1 MLILAVFLSLLLY
14 AALVFYV
21 GRSGWRMLKPKAAAL
36 KLLYIIAVIV
46 VASAF
51 FLGQIFENVVLQIIG
66 AFWMAFFCLLLMVL
80 PLVQITVRLIRL
92 TRLPSHHAEKW
103 SNAAALL
110 IVAALLVYGLFNA
123 YSPVVRT
130 YDVNIAKPN
139 PYGQSMTIV
148 MAADIHFGLLS
159 GKGHTARMVEEI
171 NALQPD
177 LVLLPGDIIDDDL
190 EPFLEQGIPE
200 ILRGIAAP
208 LGVYA
213 VLGNHDKHN
222 GPMQD
227 IIDAFESAGIRVL
240 YDEVENV
247 ADALVL
253 VGRKD
258 RMERDRAAL
267 AELVEGANRSKP
279 LILLD
284 HQPYELD
291 IAQQNG
297 IDLIV
302 SGHTHRGQIAPGNLI
317 TSMLYELDWGYLRK
331 EQLHAIV
338 TSGYGFWGPPIRI
351 GSRSELV
358 RINVTFGDR

>member
-1 MLILAVFLSLLLY
+1 MLILAAFLSLLLY

-36 KLLYIIAVIV
+36 KLLYILVVIA

-51 FLGQIFENVVLQIIG
+51 ILGQIFENVVLQIIG
-66 AFWMAFFCLLLMVL
+66 AYWMALFCLLLMVL

-92 TRLPSHHAEKW
+92 TRLPSHHVEKGA
-103 SNAAALL
+103 NAAALL
-110 IVAALLVYGLFNA
+110 VVAGLLVYGLFNA

-130 YDVNIAKPN
+130 YEVNIAKPN
-139 PYGQSMTIV
+139 PYAQSMTIV
-148 MAADIHFGLLS
+148 MAADMHFSPLS
-159 GKGHTARMVEEI
+159 GKGHAARMVEEI

-177 LVLLPGDIIDDDL
+177 LVLLPGDILDDAIDPYLD
-190 EPFLEQGIPE
+190 QGIPD

-213 VLGNHDKHN
+213 VLGNHDKYN

-227 IIDAFESAGIRVL
+227 IIDAIESAGITVL

-253 VGRKD
+253 IGRKD
-258 RMERDRAAL
+258 RTERDRAAL
-267 AELVEGANRSKP
+267 AELVERADRSKP

-302 SGHTHRGQIAPGNLI
+302 SGHTHRGQVAPGNLI

-331 EQLHAIV
+331 EQLHAVV

-351 GSRSELV
+351 GSRSEIV
-358 RINVTFGDR
+358 QIYVTFGGK